1 MGGESSPSSGLS
13 DSRHEGEKD
22 RMGIL
27 LDDVRRNLA
36 E

>member
-1 MGGESSPSSGLS
+1 MGGESSPSTGLS
-13 DSRHEGEKD
+13 DSQHEEEKD
-22 RMGIL
+22 MTRIL